1 MAGTAEKKQRTCTDG
16 VKWSVRLAK
25 MRAMPD
31 LSWTHPYVLYLHVL
45 GVFAFLL
52 GHGVSAMVVW
62 RIRSERDPATLRT
75 LLNFSTRSMNLM
87 GIGAAVWLF
96 SGIYLGF
103 SGNYWTYGKYWLW
116 ASLAIA
122 VVVIGLMTPLGRL
135 YLNRVRVALGQDP
148 TGKTSPPIPA
158 EVDAAAL
165 EVAINSGRPMTLLV
179 LGFGALAVLAWL
191 MMFHP
196 F

>member
-1 MAGTAEKKQRTCTDG
+1 M
-16 VKWSVRLAK
+16 KWPVRLAK

-148 TGKTSPPIPA
+148 TGKTTPPIPA

>member
-1 MAGTAEKKQRTCTDG
+1 
-16 VKWSVRLAK
+16 

-31 LSWTHPYVLYLHVL
+31 LSWTHAYIKYVHVL
-45 GVFAFLL
+45 GVFLFLI
-52 GHGVSAMVVW
+52 GHGVSVMVLLGM
-62 RIRSERDPATLRT
+62 RRERDPGTLRT
-75 LLNFSTRSMNLM
+75 LLSFSTRSMGLM
-87 GIGAAVWLF
+87 GVGAAIWLF

-103 SGNYWTYGKYWLW
+103 SGNYWTTGSYWIW

-122 VVVIGLMTPLGRL
+122 IVTIGVMTPMGRL
-135 YLNRVRVALGQDP
+135 YLNRVRIALGQDP

-158 EVDAAAL
+158 EVDAVAL
-165 EVAINSGRPMTLLV
+165 EAAVKSGRPMALAV
-179 LGFGALAVLAWL
+179 IGFGALAVLAWL